1 MCENVSNKEQSYITF
16 VEHVLQSRHCPK
28 TLYPAYKHNSR
39 RNVLSL
45 YPHWLKIWKFCKGP
59 LIKQQSMVHIQK
71 PTCLTI
77 QLQYM

>member
-28 TLYPAYKHNSR
+28 TLYPAYKHNSQ

-45 YPHWLKIWKFCKGP
+45 YPH
-59 LIKQQSMVHIQK
+59 
-71 PTCLTI
+71 
-77 QLQYM
+77 